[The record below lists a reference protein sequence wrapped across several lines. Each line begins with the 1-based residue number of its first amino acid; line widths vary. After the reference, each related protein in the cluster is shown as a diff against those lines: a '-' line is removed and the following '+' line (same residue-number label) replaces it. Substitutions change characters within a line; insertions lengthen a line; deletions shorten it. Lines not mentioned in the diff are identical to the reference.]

1 LVVSIYLL
9 ITAALLL
16 LSIFSS
22 KLSLKYGIPAL
33 LIFLGIGILFGSNG
47 LNIVSLEDYQLAQSL
62 GVIALIYI
70 LFSGGLDTEWEEVK
84 PVVAPAL
91 VLSTFS
97 VLISAVIVG
106 FFSSLVLDVTL
117 VEGILL
123 GSIVSSTDAA
133 AVFSILRSKAIGFKY
148 RLRELIEFESA
159 TNDPMAILLT
169 VGLIQYILAP
179 EMSWQSFAL
188 LFGQQMIIGL
198 VAGILLG
205 KLATWV
211 LNHAHLGYDG
221 LYPVLV
227 LSFVPLI
234 FSITDMLNGS
244 GFLAVYLAGL
254 IMGNTVIVHQRSLMS
269 FFDGI
274 GWLMQILMFCTL
286 GLLVVLSNVYKI
298 AVEGLLI
305 AIVLILL
312 GRPISIFLGMLF
324 TDFTTK
330 AKIMISWVGL
340 RGAVPIVLATFPLV
354 AGLEQSQLFFN
365 VIFFVVLTSVV
376 IQGTTIPVVARWLRV
391 DSPVKE
397 KTRYP
402 IELEPS
408 VDTKAALKEVEIEAN
423 DYALGKQIHEL
434 RLPDNVLITLI
445 NREGGFIV
453 PRGTSEIQEHD
464 KLLILSDKKD
474 VTEIR
479 KLLKEEAAVGL

>member
-1 LVVSIYLL
+1 
-9 ITAALLL
+9 
-16 LSIFSS
+16 
-22 KLSLKYGIPAL
+22 
-33 LIFLGIGILFGSNG
+33 
-47 LNIVSLEDYQLAQSL
+47 
-62 GVIALIYI
+62 
-70 LFSGGLDTEWEEVK
+70 
-84 PVVAPAL
+84 
-91 VLSTFS
+91 
-97 VLISAVIVG
+97 
-106 FFSSLVLDVTL
+106 
-117 VEGILL
+117 
-123 GSIVSSTDAA
+123 
-133 AVFSILRSKAIGFKY
+133 
-148 RLRELIEFESA
+148 
-159 TNDPMAILLT
+159 
-169 VGLIQYILAP
+169 
-179 EMSWQSFAL
+179 
-188 LFGQQMIIGL
+188 
-198 VAGILLG
+198 
-205 KLATWV
+205 V

-434 RLPDNVLITLI
+434 RLP
-445 NREGGFIV
+445 
-453 PRGTSEIQEHD
+453 
-464 KLLILSDKKD
+464 
-474 VTEIR
+474 
-479 KLLKEEAAVGL
+479 